1 MVQVTFSLAVT
12 EHRIEPKFLKNEV
25 AFAVPTAD
33 DAGNRFG
40 NCLRGGLDEFR
51 PAIDAI
57 MHFIQ
62 IPVPASRLHR
72 HHSFEFPVI
81 LSGEPDALPVCDGP
95 ENGGIDGTAKVCVQF
110 GSWDL
115 GRLRHIRFYFGS
127 AVRTLARA
135 VNAAVP
141 ATARTATAAICGG
154 GPLRTAVGHARQ
166 HPNPAERP
174 QQSRSTRSFQS
185 RAMVSRRGRSSGLR
199 ATNKRVPQIPASAP
213 ATPPRNPSKLPSAK
227 FARTTEGLLAPS
239 APYCEFLFSLSH
251 SCEP

>member
-1 MVQVTFSLAVT
+1 MVQVTFSFAVA
-12 EHRIEPKFLKNEV
+12 EHRIEPKLLKHKV
-25 AFAVPTAD
+25 AFAVPPAD

-40 NCLRGGLDEFR
+40 NCLRGRLDEFR
-51 PAIDAI
+51 PTIDAI

-62 IPVPASRLHR
+62 IPVSASRLHR

-95 ENGGIDGTAKVCVQF
+95 ENGGIDSGAKVCVKF

-141 ATARTATAAICGG
+141 ATARTAAAATAAGG
-154 GPLRTAVGHARQ
+154 GRALR
-166 HPNPAERP
+166 RP
-174 QQSRSTRSFQS
+174 
-185 RAMVSRRGRSSGLR
+185 
-199 ATNKRVPQIPASAP
+199 P
-213 ATPPRNPSKLPSAK
+213 
-227 FARTTEGLLAPS
+227 
-239 APYCEFLFSLSH
+239 
-251 SCEP
+251 

>member
-12 EHRIEPKFLKNEV
+12 EHRIEPKFLKHKV
-25 AFAVPTAD
+25 AFTVPTAD

-51 PAIDAI
+51 PTIDSI

-154 GPLRTAVGHARQ
+154 GPLRTPSDTLGSTQ
-166 HPNPAERP
+166 P
-174 QQSRSTRSFQS
+174 SRAPTTITINAIFQS

-213 ATPPRNPSKLPSAK
+213 ATPPRNPSKRPSAK
-227 FARTTEGLLAPS
+227 VARTTEGLLAPR

-251 SCEP
+251 